1 MEAMP
6 QTLDADVAL
15 IHVAGGEARVTAPPG
30 ILAQTPPRRA
40 ARGRAEDM
48 LFVSLALQAPRTL
61 SPAFLDQLAHQA
73 SRAFYGTPGSVTSAL
88 REAAAEVNDRL
99 VEANRRPETIGQLQ
113 GRLISAVLRG
123 RDLYLCQCGPAQ
135 AILIRPGQVTRLT
148 SEEAASRPLGL
159 TATPLV
165 RYHHLE
171 IHPGDLV
178 ILTCAPP
185 PGWSEPMLSG
195 LSGLEP
201 AQALDRLVAATRTD
215 LTGILL
221 RPIQPVTAAQAETP
235 SRAAASPTPQE
246 PTIVRPQPLRPTL
259 TRPHPTPS
267 RTETTETA
275 PPLRPRRHAARGGS
289 RAPRAAPG
297 PWQQKLGATLERAGA
312 WLTRLSAPV
321 GTWLRRLAPGLVEP
335 QAPSALPQSL
345 MLATAVA
352 VPLLVV
358 TVAALVYF
366 RSGRSELYQQ
376 YLMQAQTSVVA
387 AQLKPNPQEA
397 WPDWE
402 AALAWLDLA
411 ERYRQTQESR
421 TLRLQVQAAL
431 DSLNRVSRLEYRP
444 AVSGG
449 FGANARITAL
459 AATSTDLY
467 VLDAR
472 RLVIWHAWFT
482 GRGFEIDRDF
492 DCLDGPGTVPGMTAP
507 VDLVSLSERGGLLP
521 GGVVAIDEDGTLVY
535 CAPDTP
541 SAYSQLTPPDSG
553 WGRIQAVD
561 VFGDKLYVLDPQ
573 ANSVWIYDASG
584 GLFSDTPAFYFVD
597 QVPDLKEAVDLALA
611 QDQLLLLFSDGHVES
626 CRRTVEDQ
634 AGGGTRIRVEC
645 DQAMR
650 FQSDHPGQESTE
662 HIPGAVPIEMA
673 YSPPPEPSLYFLDAL
688 SDSVFI
694 YSMRLVYQ
702 GQLLP
707 TTPFRSR
714 PTALA
719 LGPPNSLFLAVEDQV
734 FYAQPGR

>member
-1 MEAMP
+1 MKDMP
-6 QTLDADVAL
+6 LSLDADVAL
-15 IHVAGGEARVTAPPG
+15 IHVAGGEARATAPPG

-48 LFVSLALQAPRTL
+48 LFVNLALQAPRSL
-61 SPAFLDQLAHQA
+61 SPAILDQLAHQA
-73 SRAFYGTPGSVTSAL
+73 ARAFYGTPGSVTSAL

-99 VEANRRPETIGQLQ
+99 VEANRRPETTGPLQ
-113 GRLISAVLRG
+113 GRLIAAVLRN

-135 AILIRPGQVTRLT
+135 AILVRPGQVTRLA

-159 TATPLV
+159 TATPNV
-165 RYHHLE
+165 RYHHLQ
-171 IHPGDLV
+171 IHPGDLI
-178 ILTCAPP
+178 ILTCADP
-185 PGWSEPMLSG
+185 PGWSERILSG
-195 LSGLEP
+195 LSGLAP
-201 AQALDRLVAATRTD
+201 AQALDRLVAATSTD
-215 LTGILL
+215 LTGMLL
-221 RPIQPVTAAQAETP
+221 RPIQPVSTAQPETP
-235 SRAAASPTPQE
+235 SRAPVRPTPQG
-246 PTIVRPQPLRPTL
+246 PATVPPQPLRPTL
-259 TRPHPTPS
+259 TRPLPTPS
-267 RTETTETA
+267 HTETA
-275 PPLRPRRHAARGGS
+275 GAAPSLRPRRHVARGGS
-289 RAPRAAPG
+289 RAPRAAPS
-297 PWQQKLGATLERAGA
+297 PWQQKFGATLERAGT
-312 WLTRLSAPV
+312 WFMRFSAPV
-321 GTWLRRLAPGLVEP
+321 SSWLRRLAPGLVEP
-335 QAPSALPQSL
+335 QAQSALPQSL

-352 VPLLVV
+352 VPLLVLAV
-358 TVAALVYF
+358 VATVYF

-376 YLMQAQTSVVA
+376 YLAQAQTSVVA
-387 AQLKPNPQEA
+387 AQLKSNPKEA
-397 WPDWE
+397 WSDWE

-411 ERYRQTQESR
+411 ERYRRTQESH
-421 TLRLQVQAAL
+421 TLRQQVQAAL
-431 DSLNRVSRLEYRP
+431 DSLNRVSRLQYRP

-492 DCLDGPGTVPGMTAP
+492 DCLDGPGTIPGMTAP

-541 SAYSQLTPPDSG
+541 SAYSQLTPPDTG

-561 VFGDKLYVLDPQ
+561 VFADRLYVLDPV

-584 GLFSDTPAFYFVD
+584 GLFSDAPAFYFVD
-597 QVPDLKEAVDLALA
+597 HVPDLKEAVDLALA
-611 QDQLLLLFSDGHVES
+611 QDQLLLLFRDGHVES

-650 FQSDHPGQESTE
+650 FQSDQPGQESTE

-673 YSPPPEPSLYFLDAL
+673 YSPPPEPSLYFLDSL

-702 GQLLP
+702 GRLLP
-707 TTPFRSR
+707 TTPFPSR

-719 LGPPNSLFLAVEDQV
+719 LGPPNSLFVAVEDQV
-734 FYAQPGR
+734 FYAQPGP